1 MQRPVLFVGGALTAA
16 SMAWTAWSVVDMVG
30 TITPLPVAIAV
41 ATGVELSWL
50 AMVAVEWAH
59 AQRGQRVPRALA
71 AAGWATVAVVVA
83 VLTLHGIMAGWA
95 LIPLAAM
102 PIGAKALW
110 HWALAGKADEARE
123 RRQRAAA
130 MDSGLTE
137 AQQAELAEARRQ
149 AAYIRARAE
158 AEAEMLR
165 AEAEA
170 ERLRAEAEH
179 QARLDALR
187 RQAELQMEAD
197 QAAAEV
203 ARRRCQLQA
212 ELARGRAL
220 LGLQPATPTATPG
233 GQRDDES
240 ATPGGEPA
248 TPGDIEERW
257 QDITRQLQ
265 LGDIATP
272 GDEPATPGEN
282 SCGCATHTGPTQR
295 RIIHALSQH
304 GRDVSNRWLAA
315 HLGLARSTVR
325 AHREELARSGM
336 RVYDEG

>member
-1 MQRPVLFVGGALTAA
+1 MSRFVLAVGGALTGA
-16 SMAWTAWSVVDMVG
+16 SMAWTAWSVVDMVSAA
-30 TITPLPVAIAV
+30 TPLPVAIAV

-83 VLTLHGIMAGWA
+83 VLTLHGVMAGWA
-95 LIPLAAM
+95 LIPLAVM
-102 PIGAKALW
+102 PLGAKILW
-110 HWALAGKADEARE
+110 HWALVSRAEEARE
-123 RRQRAAA
+123 LRQRAAA
-130 MDSGLTE
+130 MDDGLTE
-137 AQQAELAEARRQ
+137 EQQAELVEARRQ

-233 GQRDDES
+233 G
-240 ATPGGEPA
+240 EPA

-257 QDITRQLQ
+257 QDITRQL
-265 LGDIATP
+265 GDIAP

-282 SCGCATHTGPTQR
+282 SCGCATYTGPTQS
-295 RIIHALSQH
+295 RIIHALSKH

-325 AHREELARSGM
+325 THREELARSGLS
-336 RVYDEG
+336 VYDEG

>member
-1 MQRPVLFVGGALTAA
+1 
-16 SMAWTAWSVVDMVG
+16 MAWTAWSVVDMVG
-30 TITPLPVAIAV
+30 AVTPLPVAIAV

-83 VLTLHGIMAGWA
+83 VLVLHGIMAGWA

-102 PIGAKALW
+102 PLGAKILW
-110 HWALAGKADEARE
+110 HWALAGRAEEARE

-137 AQQAELAEARRQ
+137 EQQAELAEARRQ

-179 QARLDALR
+179 QARLASLR

-282 SCGCATHTGPTQR
+282 ECGCATYTGPTQR
-295 RIIHALSQH
+295 RIIHALSKH
-304 GRDVSNRWLAA
+304 GRDVSNRWLAG

-325 AHREELARSGM
+325 AHREELARSGLS
-336 RVYDEG
+336 VYADEG

>member
-1 MQRPVLFVGGALTAA
+1 
-16 SMAWTAWSVVDMVG
+16 
-30 TITPLPVAIAV
+30 
-41 ATGVELSWL
+41 
-50 AMVAVEWAH
+50 
-59 AQRGQRVPRALA
+59 
-71 AAGWATVAVVVA
+71 AVVVA
-83 VLTLHGIMAGWA
+83 VLTLHGVMAGWA

-102 PIGAKALW
+102 PLGAKALW
-110 HWALAGKADEARE
+110 HWALVSRAEEARE

-130 MDSGLTE
+130 MDDSLTE
-137 AQQAELAEARRQ
+137 EQQAELAEARRQ

-158 AEAEMLR
+158 AEAERLR

-179 QARLDALR
+179 QARLASLR

-233 GQRDDES
+233 E
-240 ATPGGEPA
+240 EPA

-265 LGDIATP
+265 LGDIAP

-282 SCGCATHTGPTQR
+282 DCGCATHTGPTQR
-295 RIIHALSQH
+295 RIIHALSKH
-304 GRDVSNRWLAA
+304 GRDVSNRWLAG

>member
-1 MQRPVLFVGGALTAA
+1 MATSRFVLAVGGALTGA

-83 VLTLHGIMAGWA
+83 VLTLHGVMAGWA

-102 PIGAKALW
+102 PLGAKALW
-110 HWALAGKADEARE
+110 HWALVSRAEEARE

-130 MDSGLTE
+130 MDDSLTE
-137 AQQAELAEARRQ
+137 EQQAELAEARRQ
-149 AAYIRARAE
+149 AAYIRA
-158 AEAEMLR
+158 R

-203 ARRRCQLQA
+203 ARRRCQLRA
-212 ELARGRAL
+212 ELERGRAL

-233 GQRDDES
+233 D
-240 ATPGGEPA
+240 TPGGEPA

-257 QDITRQLQ
+257 QDITRQLE
-265 LGDIATP
+265 DIAAP
-272 GDEPATPGEN
+272 GGEPATPGEN
-282 SCGCATHTGPTQR
+282 DCGCATHTGPTQR
-295 RIIHALSQH
+295 RIIHALSKH
-304 GRDVSNRWLAA
+304 GRDVSNRWLAG